1 MSVSRRRKKN
11 NRAGKICI
19 SCIVLM
25 LLVVMAV
32 QIVNLYQKN
41 EAYAAQEKTLNEQL
55 EEETER
61 QSQLSDY
68 EDYTNS
74 QQYIED
80 TAKNKLG
87 LVKDNEIIFK
97 EQK

>member
-1 MSVSRRRKKN
+1 MARSRRRKKN
-11 NRAGKICI
+11 NRAGKICV

-25 LLVVMAV
+25 LLVVMTI

-41 EAYAAQEKTLNEQL
+41 ETYAAQEKTLNEQL

-68 EDYTNS
+68 EDYTKS
-74 QQYIED
+74 QDYIED

-87 LVKDNEIIFK
+87 LVNNNEIIFK

>member
-1 MSVSRRRKKN
+1 MRRGRRRKQN

-25 LLVVMAV
+25 LLVVMTI
-32 QIVNLYQKN
+32 QIAHLYEKN
-41 EAYAAQEKTLNEQL
+41 ETYAAQEKGLNEQL
-55 EEETER
+55 EDETER

-68 EDYTNS
+68 EAYTNS
-74 QQYIED
+74 QEYIED

-87 LVKDNEIIFK
+87 LIKDNEIIFK
-97 EQK
+97 ESN